1 MALAVIRFDLR
12 SAPTS
17 PVSKAELYAACL
29 EQSKWADE
37 HGLDMLVLSEH
48 HGDVGGYLPSPIVLG
63 SSIAAATERI
73 PIMIS
78 ALLVPLHDP
87 IRLAEDLAVADL
99 VSKGRVGFVTGIG
112 YRPSEYHLVGR
123 DFHKRGKL
131 LDEALDV
138 MLKAWTGEPFEYR
151 GEMVQVGPKPFSD
164 PHPMILIGGSAPVA
178 ARRAARFGLG
188 LFPSAEDRELAELYV
203 QECERLGKQPGMVLM
218 PSGPAAVFV
227 SEDPDKTWAEIGEYL
242 LDDAMEYNA
251 HLTSDMKSQAQAVST
266 TVDDL
271 RAEGVY
277 QILTPDECLALADE
291 VGPMGPITL
300 HPLCGGTPTDV
311 AWQSLELFADQV
323 LPRLRGA

>member
-17 PVSKAELYAACL
+17 PVSKSDLYTACL

-48 HGDVGGYLPSPIVLG
+48 HGDTGGYLPSPIVLG
-63 SSIAAATERI
+63 SSIAAATTSI
-73 PIMIS
+73 PLMIS

-99 VSKGRVGFVTGIG
+99 VSQGRVGFVTGIG
-112 YRPSEYHLVGR
+112 YRPSEYRLVGK

-138 MLKAWTGEPFEYR
+138 MLKAWTGEPFEYQ
-151 GEMVQVGPKPFSD
+151 GETVQIGPKPFSQ
-164 PHPMILIGGSAPVA
+164 PHPMIFIGGSSKA
-178 ARRAARFGLG
+178 AAKRAARFGLG
-188 LFPSAEDRELAELYV
+188 LFPSAEDHELAEIYV
-203 QECERLGKQPGMVLM
+203 QECEKLGKQPGMVLM
-218 PSGPAAVFV
+218 PTGPAAVFV

-251 HLTSDMKSQAQAVST
+251 HLTSDMKSQAQATST

-300 HPLCGGTPTDV
+300 HPLCGGTPPEIG
-311 AWQSLELFADQV
+311 WQSLELFASDV
-323 LPRLRGA
+323 LPRLRAG